1 MSLAHNTV
9 IFLQNPWFPPET
21 DPAILQSYMHDVQF
35 RRELLAT
42 TMTGRRLLS
51 LFGPMY
57 HDIWW
62 DNAHPRPV
70 LGDHRGVGDPDH
82 EHMLHVILERRP
94 KTIGLLG
101 RRAAAGMNRLSRE
114 VPLFFQGDRM
124 LGARIVTARH
134 PNAMGCTTEELE
146 RFSNIVINRA
156 IGCVGV

>member
-1 MSLAHNTV
+1 
-9 IFLQNPWFPPET
+9 
-21 DPAILQSYMHDVQF
+21 
-35 RRELLAT
+35 
-42 TMTGRRLLS
+42 
-51 LFGPMY
+51 
-57 HDIWW
+57 
-62 DNAHPRPV
+62 
-70 LGDHRGVGDPDH
+70 
-82 EHMLHVILERRP
+82 MLHVILERRP

-101 RRAAAGMNRLSRE
+101 RRAAAGMDRLSRE